1 MVPTSHE
8 HVPVRTIATTIGM
21 VLLTALTLLFIRAIT
36 PVIVWTVIA
45 AFFAVAFA
53 PAVDRAER
61 WMGGRRALATLLVF
75 LSALVVLAGVVALFV
90 LPLAREGTRLVGQVP
105 TLYQQARTGRG
116 PLGHLVARYHID
128 DYLQRNQGHIRDVLS
143 GLGTPAVHV
152 VQTAATTVAGVL
164 TIFVLAYLMVLQGPQ
179 IVGGTLRLLPE
190 QHRERVRRVGADC
203 ARSVTGYL
211 TGNLLISVIAGG
223 LTFAVLQLL
232 GVPYAGLLALFV
244 AITDLIPL
252 VGATLGAV
260 VVTTVAF
267 FESVTAGV
275 IVVVFFVVYQQVEN
289 HLLQP
294 VILSRTVQLNP
305 LLVLLAVLVGADLVG
320 ILGALLAIPVAGI
333 VQIIVRDIYDDRW
346 GRLKSEPTVG
356 VDEHPIETPRDLP
369 TGALPEE
376 S

>member
-1 MVPTSHE
+1 
-8 HVPVRTIATTIGM
+8 
-21 VLLTALTLLFIRAIT
+21 
-36 PVIVWTVIA
+36 
-45 AFFAVAFA
+45 
-53 PAVDRAER
+53 
-61 WMGGRRALATLLVF
+61 
-75 LSALVVLAGVVALFV
+75 
-90 LPLAREGTRLVGQVP
+90 
-105 TLYQQARTGRG
+105 
-116 PLGHLVARYHID
+116 
-128 DYLQRNQGHIRDVLS
+128 
-143 GLGTPAVHV
+143 
-152 VQTAATTVAGVL
+152 
-164 TIFVLAYLMVLQGPQ
+164 AYLMVLQGPQ